1 AAQSTLKKSGAIG
14 ENMSE
19 LLKTDGLA
27 IGYSSASGVLCRNL
41 NLSLN
46 AGEMVCL
53 LGPNGSGKSTLL
65 RTLAGLQPPIDGIV
79 WLGRQNIIELAR
91 ADLAQQLAVVL
102 TEKPA
107 AGMLRVYDLVALGR
121 IPYSNLFGRLSEED
135 HKVVRQSLKQV
146 HLLDYQD
153 RLLTE
158 LSDGEAQRVMIA
170 RALAQESEVIILD
183 EPTVHLDLPTRIE
196 VLSLLHR
203 LSRDTGKAI
212 LLSTHELNLALQL
225 ADSVW
230 LLDDDHQLQ
239 IGMPEEL
246 VLSGAL
252 KAAFARPGFE
262 LDLLTGTLQLPEN
275 VNGKSV
281 MVLGED
287 ETAEW
292 TRRAIQRSG
301 FLLAEESRGGVA
313 SITPNEKGWMLQTN
327 HQEIHISTLKA
338 LLDTLKQ
345 L

>member
-1 AAQSTLKKSGAIG
+1 
-14 ENMSE
+14 MSE
-19 LLKTDGLA
+19 LLKTDKLA
-27 IGYSSASGVLCRNL
+27 IGYSSASSVLCRDL
-41 NLSLN
+41 NLTLR

-65 RTLAGLQPPIDGIV
+65 RTLAGLQPPMDGIV
-79 WLGRQNIIELAR
+79 WMGSQNVMELTR
-91 ADLAQQLAVVL
+91 SDLAQQLAVVL
-102 TEKPA
+102 TEKPS

-121 IPYSNLFGRLSEED
+121 IPYSNLFGRLKEVD
-135 HKVVRQSLKQV
+135 HQVVRQSLEQV
-146 HLLDYQD
+146 HLMEYQD

-196 VLSLLHR
+196 VLSILHR
-203 LSRDTGKAI
+203 LSRETGKAI

-230 LLDDDHQLQ
+230 LLNDAHHLQ

-262 LDLLTGTLQLPEN
+262 LDLLTGTLQLPSNER
-275 VNGKSV
+275 GKPV
-281 MVLGED
+281 AVLGEN
-287 ETAEW
+287 EEAEW
-292 TRRAIQRSG
+292 TKRAVRRAG
-301 FLLAEESRGGVA
+301 FNLVEKISAGVA
-313 SITPNEKGWMLQTN
+313 SVMLNEKGWTLQIDEK
-327 HQEIHISTLKA
+327 EIYISTLTE
-338 LLDTLKQ
+338 LLDALKQ